1 VRAGVRMSQRM
12 TAAAMERVSDTLP
25 GVCFS
30 DLNWSIADSTAVV
43 QCSTV
48 PLCIVSSSHGEGE

>member
-1 VRAGVRMSQRM
+1 MRAAVRMSQRM

-30 DLNWSIADSTAVV
+30 DLNWSIVDSTTVV
-43 QCSTV
+43 QCSAV
-48 PLCIVSSSHGEGE
+48 QYRCA